1 MWCDVDFFI
10 LWSSVMNALF
20 SICLEAEEKR
30 GEKWARAE
38 RERERESL
46 FEKWCLNW

>member
-20 SICLEAEEKR
+20 STCLEAEEKE
-30 GEKWARAE
+30 EKSERAPKGKE
-38 RERERESL
+38 REKVSL
-46 FEKWCLNW
+46 KSDV